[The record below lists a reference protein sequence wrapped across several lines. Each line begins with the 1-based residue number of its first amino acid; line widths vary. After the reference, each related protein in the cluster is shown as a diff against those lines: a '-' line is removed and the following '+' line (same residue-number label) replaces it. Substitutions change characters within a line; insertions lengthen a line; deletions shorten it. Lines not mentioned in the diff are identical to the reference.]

1 MVSGKRDRSHRPNF
15 HKLSARFP
23 DASLERT
30 GQNLK
35 QLQALVKESAR
46 LGEQIGGLIAGIRKV
61 AAPGEQPFVFTT
73 DLNVNK
79 RLLEVVFRDCAD
91 VKMRSFSLYGNSALL
106 VYLDGMTD
114 TEVLGESVMKTFTA
128 ESSSQ
133 ANNTGAIASLD
144 TLVNEKLSVANVTIV
159 NNATTA
165 IESVMTGKA
174 LLLIDGLSDIL
185 VVGAIKHV
193 KRSIESGH
201 EDVIRGPHDSFTE
214 TLNDNIVLIRRRAQ
228 DNNVKVRILKIGVRS
243 KTSVAIVYAAD
254 LVKPGLVEEVER
266 RLKSIKVDKVLSS
279 KFIEEQIVEH
289 PWSPFPQMQ
298 VTERPDKTVAAI
310 YEGQVAIVIDNT
322 PATLLAP
329 CTYNLIMQTPEDYTT
344 TAIVASLIRISR
356 HISAFIAIYLPAIY
370 VAVVSF
376 HPGLMPT
383 SMAISVASLRAKTP
397 FPSFLEAFAMEVILE
412 LFQEAIIRLPTKVA
426 GAAGVVGALVI
437 GTTVVQAGLVNPL
450 LVVVTAMTAIAS
462 YNMPNWGF
470 GLALRFFRIPLLVLA
485 SILGLYGVM
494 LGLLA
499 ITIHLCSMKSFG
511 ESYLGGM
518 LNITLFEDWAD
529 QLVRLPQHW
538 LRARPKELGA
548 QERDRQGGNVE

>member
-1 MVSGKRDRSHRPNF
+1 MVSGNRDRTNQLNF
-15 HKLSARFP
+15 YKLSARFP
-23 DASLERT
+23 DASLERA
-30 GQNLK
+30 GQNLNR
-35 QLQALVKESAR
+35 LQALVSESAR
-46 LGEQIGGLIAGIRKV
+46 LGEQISGLIANIRKV
-61 AAPGEQPFVFTT
+61 AAPEEQPFVFTT
-73 DLNVNK
+73 DLTVNK
-79 RLLEVVFRDCAD
+79 RLLAVVFRDCAD
-91 VKMRSFSLYGNSALL
+91 VKMRSFSLYGNPALL

-114 TEVLGESVMKTFTA
+114 TEVLGENVMKTFTA
-128 ESSSQ
+128 ESSAQ
-133 ANNTGAIASLD
+133 ANSTAAVASLE

-159 NNATTA
+159 NRATTA
-165 IESVMTGKA
+165 IEAVMTGKA
-174 LLLIDGLSDIL
+174 LLLIDGLSNIL

-193 KRSIESGH
+193 KRNIESGH

-243 KTSVAIVYAAD
+243 KTSVALVYAAD

-499 ITIHLCSMKSFG
+499 ITVHLCSMKSFG

-518 LNITLFEDWAD
+518 LNITLFEDWGD
-529 QLVRLPQHW
+529 QLVRLPERW